1 MGNGHTGEKLYI
13 ADYQKGMFITG
24 AAKKAFS
31 SVARY
36 KDRNNYEMTESRN

>member
-1 MGNGHTGEKLYI
+1 MGNEHTREKLYI
-13 ADYQKGMFITG
+13 SDYQKGMFITG

-36 KDRNNYEMTESRN
+36 KDRNNYETTKSRI